1 MDELKRKIMNV
12 SKEILDSLA
21 EDARE
26 KMCNQYE
33 RLIDFYYADYS
44 PKLDDNGIP
53 YYIRTFNLYKSY
65 SPYKKV
71 TSQISIFAGIRIHGD
86 KMRDYDSVKGY
97 RDFKAED
104 LLFKFIVPVRD
115 LSRPDR
121 SKPYYTVHGGD
132 WHGGYGKI
140 NSFNIYDEMIKY
152 RDKLA
157 SEYSKMNIQKI
168 FTSKLKE
175 VL

>member
-1 MDELKRKIMNV
+1 MDELKRKIRDI
-12 SKEILDSLA
+12 SKEIMNSLA
-21 EDARE
+21 EDART
-26 KMCNQYE
+26 KICNQYE

-44 PKLDDNGIP
+44 PKLDKNGIP

-65 SPYKKV
+65 SPYKKA
-71 TSQISIFAGIRIHGD
+71 TSEISVFAGIRIHGD

-104 LLFKFIVPVRD
+104 MLFKFIVNE
-115 LSRPDR
+115 S
-121 SKPYYTVHGGD
+121 SPYNTYHGGD
-132 WHGGYGKI
+132 WHGGYGAL
-140 NSFNIYDEMIKY
+140 NSFSIYDEMIKY

-157 SEYSKMNIQKI
+157 NEYSKMDIQKV
-168 FTSKLKE
+168 FTNRLKE